1 MGWNRWKKR
10 KGKLTLKALAQDV
23 RKIQRNDAPELKVIN
38 TSPALSATMTNTG
51 SVFLMNFIAQ
61 GTDQGQRISNKIR
74 VRYIQF
80 NYSIQMAVAG
90 VVANCRV
97 LIVKDTD
104 QLGTAP
110 VGADILGATG
120 AVSAPLSDLN
130 VTNHITKRFHVLYD
144 KLHSLS
150 TAGDSN
156 EGRLCRVKV
165 NDFCYYY
172 ANTAGSA
179 LRNAIYALFITDQVP
194 AVQPVYSFVQNV
206 YYTDA

>member
-1 MGWNRWKKR
+1 MAWNRWNSKG
-10 KGKLTLKALAQDV
+10 GKLSLKKVSRAL

-74 VRYIQF
+74 VKYIQF

-165 NDFCYYY
+165 NDFCYYS

-194 AVQPVYSFVQNV
+194 AVQPVYSFTQNV